1 MLFGSGIIRHRGLE
15 QQVTSQKCNVPTFFA
30 SLPPSGF
37 DEAIFMGFL
46 NILAVTIRV
55 CPPSSK
61 NFTKCRPFRV
71 GSSGPFQ

>member
-15 QQVTSQKCNVPTFFA
+15 QQGTSQKCNVPTFFA

-46 NILAVTIRV
+46 NILAVTIRLSAV
-55 CPPSSK
+55 E
-61 NFTKCRPFRV
+61 
-71 GSSGPFQ
+71 